1 MYAVPFTDGGHYEIH
16 PTTKYPIELSNPDL
30 SVYAMRRGL
39 LSGKPYM
46 VKLSKK
52 QIQQDLDRI
61 KIGLNPKNHVS
72 KKSLFL
78 GPVQDQ
84 NISFIP
90 MTQIIKTTEYEKEK

>member
-1 MYAVPFTDGGHYEIH
+1 MAYI
-16 PTTKYPIELSNPDL
+16 K
-30 SVYAMRRGL
+30 
-39 LSGKPYM
+39 
-46 VKLSKK
+46 
-52 QIQQDLDRI
+52 QDLDRI